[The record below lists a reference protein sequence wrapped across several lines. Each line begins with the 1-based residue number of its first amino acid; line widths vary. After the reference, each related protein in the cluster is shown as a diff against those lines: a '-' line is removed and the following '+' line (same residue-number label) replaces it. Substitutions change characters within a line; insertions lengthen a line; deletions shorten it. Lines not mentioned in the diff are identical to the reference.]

1 VFYRPNFSTKLKY
14 MAPIII
20 DLFLEHSKNAK
31 ETVDGKDLYCS
42 GLNSFYKEYTAK
54 KGGFNLFDAI

>member
-1 VFYRPNFSTKLKY
+1 